1 MRRIAVFLAVTF
13 ALTWAYEFGVV
24 YPISTGA
31 LAGIPPVAT
40 QLAAGAAMF
49 FPAIGVAI
57 TRLITREGF
66 KNSLIKPHGFKK
78 SLPWFL
84 VAWFAPSVLTL
95 AGAAV
100 YFLAFPQDFDPSMSL
115 MLATVQQQAEAAGGA
130 QVPADMLRLALVAQ
144 LPFAVLMAPALNIL
158 TTFGEEWGWRGYL
171 VPKVAAKLHIVP
183 TLLIT
188 GVIWGLWHAPLTAI
202 GHNYGTGYPGWP
214 VLGILAMCGFCIVMG
229 VFLTYV
235 TVRTGSCLAAAIGH
249 GALNGFVSAA
259 ALFSATGGNPFVG
272 PLPTGIVGG
281 CAFIAVA
288 ALMLYDLRR
297 REKAGTLAMP
307 QAGLP
312 DDATKNGPVRKG
324 GDPAAPTA

>member
-84 VAWFAPSVLTL
+84 VAWFAPSALTL

-214 VLGILAMCGFCIVMG
+214 VLGILAMCGFCIVTG

-249 GALNGFVSAA
+249 GTLNGFVSAA

-288 ALMLYDLRR
+288 ALMLYDLHR

-312 DDATKNGPVRKG
+312 DAATKNAPTPKG
-324 GDPAAPTA
+324 DDPAAPTA

>member
-115 MLATVQQQAEAAGGA
+115 MLATVQQQAEVTGGA

-171 VPKVAAKLHIVP
+171 VPKVAAKLRIVP

-312 DDATKNGPVRKG
+312 DDATKNGPARKG
-324 GDPAAPTA
+324 DDPAASTA